1 MLTHQIP
8 KSPRSHL
15 AVTDFKNISIVEA
28 ILSISKKASESKAR
42 DFVYLKEQGINY
54 IQEVAGNH
62 WTDYNTHDPGITLL
76 EVLSYAINDLA
87 NRTSFNIKDLLAEDN
102 GPAGLQTHFFTPD
115 KILPTNPVTIN
126 DLRRV
131 IIDVPGIKNAW
142 LEPKIDSLFH
152 SDGPLVYHEPEKGQ
166 LAYESEENQNPLS
179 FIGLYDI
186 LLEFE
191 HHSDFGDLNSNT
203 VRLPLEI
210 SNTESELNGF
220 KAMLSATFPY
230 WDDTLFP
237 DTDTSHLS
245 AAQLSEYKINLLLD
259 SLQDVDLT
267 LYRGYDKFRISL
279 EDLKDVPAG
288 KGRVKIADRITG
300 EPLEALETELR
311 KAIGAVLSQL
321 TEKYFNKVLWVR
333 NLIKSVNAK
342 LQQYR
347 NLCEDFI
354 NFKSLKVKE
363 LALCIKVDIKHNAVP
378 DKVLSRL
385 FHELEIFLAPP
396 LAWSSLQELM
406 DQNIP
411 IDEIFD
417 GPLLD
422 HGFLPDSQMETSDR
436 RKIIYISDLINV
448 IQDIPGV
455 AFVGEIETG
464 LKDGREFKLHQGAD
478 QWHVILD
485 DSKLQDYYIP
495 RLNIDHSN
503 IRFYKNDIPVST
515 NRDEVNSQLD
525 LLRATATASCQK
537 YETYNFTTSAGRS
550 RDVGAYASVQ
560 EDLPLTYGIGEYGL
574 ATTES
579 DDRKARAQQL
589 KGYLLIFEQLLVN
602 YLAQLKNVNQLFS
615 LDTNIDRTYFVQDL
629 YEVPNIATLLT
640 DFLAEAGTTENPKE
654 DDRAA
659 LRSKWSDFMEN
670 TENAYLQHV
679 RDIAEGT
686 RINGSGETES
696 VFLNRRNRFLDHLM
710 ARFGEQIG
718 DYANIMHS
726 IDSDVSGYQLI
737 EDKSLLLQ
745 DYPKISASRSK
756 GFNYLAGTQQ
766 KSGLEMRIARLLG
779 IASDKEQNNR
789 VTFETVQNDEGH
801 NAFRLKNQ
809 ADQVILRGVE
819 FYEKEETLNEVKTHL
834 MEEGLEPDNY
844 HLKTF
849 ENKQFQF
856 ELRIAG
862 KPVAV
867 SKKYKG
873 NSDKRLQQIMLCVD
887 HLRMADEQVLV
898 IEHLLLRPKLIHR
911 DVLLPAY
918 QVTDSYGE
926 AICCPGNADPYSFI
940 VSIVLPSWPTRFR
953 NTDFR
958 RYVEEK
964 IRTETPAH
972 IFAKI
977 CWVRRETMTALDNS
991 LTQWKSAMAG
1001 VDFNDEQFIGGL
1013 QGRSVDTLL
1022 NNELESLPAE
1032 TGSQQQRVEAAI
1044 AILNEQSAAEDI
1056 TPEVRK
1062 DYVRKAD
1069 RLEKMSKLL
1078 ERSDKHNELIAAMK
1092 TMRNVYP
1099 TATLYNCQNGSADN
1113 PIALNKTKLGTFKP
1127 LEDE

>member
-1 MLTHQIP
+1 L
-8 KSPRSHL
+8 
-15 AVTDFKNISIVEA
+15 EA
-28 ILSISKKASESKAR
+28 ILSISKKAPESKAK
-42 DFVYLKEQGINY
+42 DFAYLKEEGINY
-54 IQEVAGNH
+54 IQEAAGNH

-87 NRTSFNIKDLLAEDN
+87 NRTSFDIKDLLVEDN
-102 GPAGLQTHFFTPD
+102 GPGGQQTHFFTPD

-142 LEPKIDSLFH
+142 VEPKTDSQFH
-152 SDGPLVYHEPEKGQ
+152 SDGPLVYQHPEKGQ
-166 LAYESEENQNPLS
+166 LTYESEANQTPLS

-191 HHSDFGDLNSNT
+191 HHPDFGDLNSNT

-210 SNTESELNGF
+210 NDTESELNGF

-230 WDDTLFP
+230 WDDALFP

-245 AAQLSEYKINLLLD
+245 VAQLSEYKVNLLLD
-259 SLQDVDLT
+259 SLQDVDMT

-288 KGRVKIADRITG
+288 NGQVKVADRITG

-311 KAIGAVLSQL
+311 EAIAAVLSQL

-333 NLIKSVNAK
+333 NLIKTVNTR
-342 LQQYR
+342 LQRYR

-363 LALCIKVDIKHNAVP
+363 LALCIKVDLKHDAVP

-385 FHELEIFLAPP
+385 FHELEAFLAPP
-396 LAWSSLQELM
+396 LAWSSLKELLDRHM
-406 DQNIP
+406 P
-411 IDEIFD
+411 IDEIFE

-422 HGFLPDSQMETSDR
+422 HGFLPDSQMEISDR

-448 IQDIPGV
+448 IQDIPGI
-455 AFVGEIETG
+455 AFIGEIEVG
-464 LKDGREFKLHQGAD
+464 LKDGREFKLHQGID
-478 QWHVILD
+478 QWHVTLD
-485 DSKLQDYYIP
+485 DSKLQDYFIP

-503 IRFYKNDIPVST
+503 IRFYKNEIPLAT
-515 NRDEVNSQLD
+515 NRDEVNSQLEQ
-525 LLRATATASCQK
+525 LRAAATATRQIHEA
-537 YETYNFTTSAGRS
+537 YNFATSAGTS
-550 RDVGAYASVQ
+550 RGVGAYASIQ

-574 ATTES
+574 ATTAS

-629 YEVPNIATLLT
+629 YEVPNLATLLT
-640 DFLAEAGTTENPKE
+640 DFLAEAGTTENPAE

-659 LRSKWSDFMEN
+659 LRSQWSDFMEN

-686 RINGSGETES
+686 RKNASGETES

-710 ARFGEQIG
+710 ARFGEQID

-745 DYPKISASRSK
+745 DYPEISANRSK
-756 GFNYLAGTQQ
+756 GFNYLADAEQQ
-766 KSGLEMRIARLLG
+766 SGLEMRIARLLG
-779 IASDKEQNNR
+779 IASDKEQANR
-789 VTFETVQNDEGH
+789 VTFEIVRNNKGH
-801 NAFRLKNQ
+801 YSFRLKNQ
-809 ADQVILRGVE
+809 ADQIILRGVE

-849 ENKQFQF
+849 ENGQFQF

-862 KPVAV
+862 KPIAI
-867 SKKYKG
+867 SKKQDG
-873 NSDKRLQQIMLCVD
+873 HPDKRMEQIMRCID
-887 HLRMADEQVLV
+887 QLRMADEQVLV
-898 IEHLLLRPKLIHR
+898 IEHLLLRPRLINR
-911 DVLLPAY
+911 DALLPAY
-918 QVTDSYGE
+918 QVTDNYGD

-940 VSIVLPSWPTRFR
+940 VSIVLPSWPVRFR
-953 NTDFR
+953 NIDFR

-964 IRTETPAH
+964 IRLETPAH

-977 CWVRRETMTALDNS
+977 CWVKRETMTALDES
-991 LTQWKSAMAG
+991 LSQWKSAMAG
-1001 VDFNDEQFIGGL
+1001 VDFNDEQFISGL
-1013 QGRSVDTLL
+1013 QDRSVDTLL
-1022 NNELESLPAE
+1022 SNELEGFPAE
-1032 TGSQQQRVEAAI
+1032 AESRQERVEAATG
-1044 AILNEQSAAEDI
+1044 ILSEQSTAEDI
-1056 TPEVRK
+1056 TAEVRK
-1062 DYVRKAD
+1062 DYMRKAD

-1078 ERSDKHNELIAAMK
+1078 ERSDKHNELIAAIK

-1099 TATLYNCQNGSADN
+1099 TATLYNCQDGSADN
-1113 PIALNKTKLGTFKP
+1113 PIALNKTNLGTFKP